1 MKKFTAEQRLFLEHM
16 AAGKSVMNAAS
27 AIGRS
32 HSAPYGWAR
41 RNPVFAEQF
50 AALNPKFR
58 THLSNTNVDTV
69 AAISSIATISLHQL
83 AMQRLE
89 REIRTDGPH
98 AVMASA
104 AIVLTT
110 PQAMPSDTPVAE
122 SDQASDSA
130 SGQIQL
136 LAFNH
141 ETVSSAMYRMLNE
154 VFPKDAPRT
163 IHADIWAIRAH
174 LEQYFDCNLSE
185 YFGVKALNIS
195 NNLKNHAGNMF
206 PVVFSPKRSMH
217 GARIYLIPEPATRA

>member
-16 AAGKSVMNAAS
+16 ASGKSVMDAAA

-41 RNPVFAEQF
+41 RNPVFADQF
-50 AALNPKFR
+50 AALNPKFHA
-58 THLSNTNVDTV
+58 HLSNARVDTV
-69 AAISSIATISLHQL
+69 AAVSSVSTVTLHQL

-89 REIRTDGPH
+89 REIRENGPN

-104 AIVLTT
+104 AIVLTS
-110 PQAMPSDTPVAE
+110 PQATSTDPLVVDSN
-122 SDQASDSA
+122 QATDSA
-130 SGQIQL
+130 VGQFQL
-136 LAFNH
+136 LASNN
-141 ETVSSAMYRMLNE
+141 ETVSSALHRMLNE

-174 LEQYFDCNLSE
+174 LELYFDCNLSE

-195 NNLKNHAGNMF
+195 NNLKNHAGTMF

-217 GARIYLIPEPATRA
+217 GARVYLIPEPATRA